1 MNILNGIKV
10 INLNKYND
18 LTFFTN
24 ENGQTLLDRFNRVLS
39 TNTQF
44 FDVLV
49 GYFRT
54 SGFYKIYKSMDCVE
68 KTRILIGISTD
79 KKTVE
84 MIQVA
89 KEEQI
94 SFVSNKEAKEE
105 FAKSIKRE
113 FESSEDERE
122 VEDGIKNFI
131 NFITEGKLEIRVYP
145 NSSIHSKVYIMRK
158 NELKSDYYGSVITGS
173 SNFSENGLVSNIEFN
188 VELKDSRDVKFA
200 LDKFE
205 ELWAQS
211 VDVSNEYVE
220 TIHKDTWIRDDVT
233 PYELYL
239 KLLYEY
245 FQEEINQDKKELA
258 ELNLPDNFMKLQY
271 QIDAVNRA
279 KSIVDAYGG
288 VFISDVVGL
297 GKTYICAML
306 AQQLKGK
313 KIIICPPVLKDHWK
327 QVLYQFDVSANI
339 ESLGMLDKLLEEG
352 TEDAKYVFID
362 EAHRFRNSNTDTF
375 AKLHE
380 ICLGKKV
387 ILISA
392 TPQNNYISDLAS
404 QIYLFQE
411 KKNSIIIPN
420 QKNIEAFFNKLQ
432 NTLKKYDKDNPMY
445 KQISKQNSEQIR
457 DKVLRNIM
465 VRRTRKEIV
474 KWYEKDLN
482 AQGLSFPKLNTP
494 KKIIYEFDEYTD
506 DIFSKTIEIIKKL
519 TYCRYKPLTY
529 LKDIPVSLK
538 SLIVGQKNMGGFMK
552 AILLK
557 RLESSFYAFNKTL
570 GRFILSYENFI
581 KMYNNE
587 TIYISKKYNV
597 YDMMDNGDDDKLM
610 NLVEKDEVQM
620 FKSSEFK
627 KEFIQNLKF
636 DLLKLKEIQN
646 MWELVDKDP
655 KLGYF
660 INELKNNLILKNAK
674 MIVFTESKE
683 TAEYLGENLNKEFN
697 NEVVVFTGQSSNKLK
712 EEIERNY
719 NPDVKEINQKNDYR
733 ILVTTDVL
741 AEGISLHRANIIVNY
756 DLPWNPTRIMQ
767 RVGRINRVGSKYQDI
782 YVFNFFPTSQASK
795 YMSLE
800 DNIISKIQAF
810 HDTLGE
816 DFKYLSEDEEVESH
830 GLFGKDLY
838 SKLNSDEIL
847 EEDGNELDRS
857 EIEYL
862 QEIRTIRDENIDLF
876 EKIKML
882 PKKVRSAKGSNTVAE
897 DSTLTFFRKGALK
910 KFFITSNNQSKE
922 LTLFETVDYARSPV
936 DEEKK
941 KIKDIYFKHLNLNKE
956 KFIFSISEE
965 ETFENVIGRKNKN
978 DSTIIKT
985 LKALKSWRKFTQYDY
1000 ERVERL
1006 MEVWELGIVPAA
1018 INKDAVKGIKTI
1030 MEEPAKVLNYLWDIV
1045 PDSYKNY
1052 EDKKKT
1058 QMIGKSEVILSS
1070 FLIKGE

>member
-1 MNILNGIKV
+1 M
-10 INLNKYND
+10 NKYND

-24 ENGQTLLDRFNRVLS
+24 ENGQTLLDRFNKILS
-39 TNTQF
+39 NNTQF

-54 SGFYKIYKSMDCVE
+54 SGFYKMYKSIECVE
-68 KTRILIGISTD
+68 KTRILIGINTD

-84 MIQVA
+84 MIKVA
-89 KEEQI
+89 KEEQLN
-94 SFVSNKEAKEE
+94 FMSNKEAKEKYSE
-105 FAKSIKRE
+105 NIKKE
-113 FESSEDERE
+113 FEDSEDTKE
-122 VEDGIKNFI
+122 VENGIKTFI
-131 NFITEGKLEIRVYP
+131 KLIKEEKLEIRVYP
-145 NSSIHSKVYIMRK
+145 YNSIHAKVYIMRK
-158 NELKSDYYGSVITGS
+158 DQEKSEYYGSVITGS
-173 SNFSENGLVSNIEFN
+173 SNFTENGLVNNIEFN
-188 VELKDSRDVKFA
+188 VELKDSRDVQFA

-205 ELWAQS
+205 ALWAQS
-211 VDVSNEYVE
+211 VDVSEQYVE
-220 TIHKDTWIRDDVT
+220 TVNTDTWIRDDIT

-279 KSIVDAYGG
+279 KTIIDAYGG
-288 VFISDVVGL
+288 VFVSDVVGL

-313 KIIICPPVLKDHWK
+313 KLIICPPVLKDHWK
-327 QVLYQFDVSANI
+327 EVLFQFDVSAKI
-339 ESLGMLDKLLEEG
+339 ESLGMLDSLIEEG
-352 TEDAKYVFID
+352 IDDIRYVFVD

-411 KKNSIIIPN
+411 KKNSTIIPN

-432 NTLKKYDKDNPMY
+432 NKLKKYDKDDPMY
-445 KQISKQNSEQIR
+445 KKISKQNSQEIR
-457 DKVLRNIM
+457 DKVLRNVM

-474 KWYEKDLN
+474 KWYENDLK
-482 AQGLSFPKLNTP
+482 AQGLSFPNLNTP

-506 DIFSKTIEIIKKL
+506 DIFIKTIEIIKEL
-519 TYCRYKPLTY
+519 TYSRYKPLTY
-529 LKDIPVSLK
+529 LKNIPVSLK
-538 SLIVGQKNMGGFMK
+538 SLLVGQKNMGGFMK

-570 GRFILSYENFI
+570 GRFISSYENFI
-581 KMYNNE
+581 KMYNDG
-587 TIYISKKYNV
+587 IVYISKKYNV

-610 NLVEKDEVQM
+610 GLVEEDKVQM
-620 FKSSEFK
+620 FKSSEFT
-627 KEFIQNLKF
+627 KEFIQELKF

-655 KLGYF
+655 KLDYF
-660 INELKNNLILKNAK
+660 IHGLKNNEILIDSK
-674 MIVFTESKE
+674 MIIFTESKE
-683 TAEYLGENLNKEFN
+683 TAEYLGENLNREFKDK
-697 NEVVVFTGQSSNKLK
+697 VIVFTGQSSNRLK
-712 EEIERNY
+712 QEIEFNY
-719 NPDVKEINQKNDYR
+719 NPDVKEKNQKDDYR

-782 YVFNFFPTSQASK
+782 YVFNFFPTSQSSK

-816 DFKYLSEDEEVESH
+816 DFKYLSDDEEVESH
-830 GLFGKDLY
+830 ALFGKELY

-847 EEDGNELDRS
+847 DEEGDELDRS
-857 EIEYL
+857 ELEYL

-876 EKIKML
+876 EKIKRL
-882 PKKVRSAKGSNTVAE
+882 PKKVRSAKMSNTVSE
-897 DSTLTFFRKGALK
+897 DSTVTFFRKGALK
-910 KFFITSNNQSKE
+910 KFFITSNSNSNE
-922 LTLFETVDYARSPV
+922 LTLFQTIDYVKSSV

-941 KIKDIYFKHLNLNKE
+941 EIKDIYYEHLNINKE
-956 KFIFSISEE
+956 KFINSITEE
-965 ETFENVIGRKNKN
+965 ETFDTVSGRKNKN
-978 DSTIIKT
+978 DAVIIKI
-985 LKALKSWRKFTQYDY
+985 LKGLRNQKKFTQYDY

-1006 MEVWELGIVPAA
+1006 KEVWELGIIPSA
-1018 INKDAVKGIKTI
+1018 ISKDAAKGIKTI
-1030 MEEPAKVLNYLWDIV
+1030 MNDPAKILNYLWDIV

-1052 EDKKKT
+1052 EEKNKNHMND
-1058 QMIGKSEVILSS
+1058 KSEVILSS